1 MKRIISCMVM
11 IFLAITIY
19 AQKDFSQKNKNNI
32 VNQHIMDN
40 SNSLIE
46 KQRQCNMNRQK
57 MSIDSLHIFT
67 TNYIVDEL
75 QKASM
80 TILKTDSVEPQ
91 VWFTD
96 KNGEKQYVIIH
107 TVCANIPNSANYK
120 FNVPLMET
128 LSPFKGFYARVG
140 LFSGDA
146 IMLNDKGELVPLG
159 ERDDINNPTDIIF
172 NDTKIYIM
180 FEGFHPI
187 VPKNP

>member
-1 MKRIISCMVM
+1 MEQKNLNRLLQFMLKK
-11 IFLAITIY
+11 IFL
-19 AQKDFSQKNKNNI
+19 KKNKNNI
-32 VNQHIMDN
+32 ANQHIMDN

-96 KNGEKQYVIIH
+96 KNG
-107 TVCANIPNSANYK
+107 
-120 FNVPLMET
+120 
-128 LSPFKGFYARVG
+128 
-140 LFSGDA
+140 
-146 IMLNDKGELVPLG
+146 
-159 ERDDINNPTDIIF
+159 
-172 NDTKIYIM
+172 
-180 FEGFHPI
+180 
-187 VPKNP
+187 

>member
-1 MKRIISCMVM
+1 MEQKNLNRLLQFMLKK
-11 IFLAITIY
+11 IFL
-19 AQKDFSQKNKNNI
+19 KKNKNNI
-32 VNQHIMDN
+32 ANQHIMDN

-120 FNVPLMET
+120 FNVPLMEN